1 MTTLPQRI
9 IALHASIGIVKA
21 GESLTLQVDDD
32 HLRRH
37 GATRLD
43 LFPGPPPLDVR
54 AAART
59 LTPSA
64 SLLVSDQ
71 RIPTGYSGAITATLD
86 LDTAWGVAYLP
97 DGAPIAS
104 LIIEAPNEPRFTA
117 DREPCALWRPS
128 HAARGFALYGVDD
141 TELAIVTDDGDGWSW
156 ENSARP
162 FVGVCATERDA
173 KIAAEDSVAR
183 LADEIRET
191 LRQRAPVVTERD
203 KAIAAIPRAVV
214 VQ

>member
-71 RIPTGYSGAITATLD
+71 RIPTGYSGAIT
-86 LDTAWGVAYLP
+86 
-97 DGAPIAS
+97 
-104 LIIEAPNEPRFTA
+104 
-117 DREPCALWRPS
+117 
-128 HAARGFALYGVDD
+128 
-141 TELAIVTDDGDGWSW
+141 
-156 ENSARP
+156 
-162 FVGVCATERDA
+162 
-173 KIAAEDSVAR
+173 
-183 LADEIRET
+183 DEIRET

-203 KAIAAIPRAVV
+203 KAIAGIPRAEV